1 MNAAAGRLASKKALV
16 TGGVQGIG
24 RGIVLGFA
32 AEGADVAV
40 LDIRPESDASS
51 LLEAIANAG
60 RRGLYVQADVS
71 SEAEVERAVQRVM
84 AAFGRVDILVNNA
97 GIVLESLVT
106 EMPIADWDHIID
118 VNLRGVFVC
127 TRFVL
132 PHMVEQG
139 GGRIINM
146 ASQLGQIGGRTMA
159 HYSASKAGVIGFTR
173 ALAREVAR
181 DKVLVNAIAP
191 GPINTDMLASES
203 EEWKRAKLAD
213 LPIGRFGEVHEVVPT
228 AVFLASDDSSYYVG
242 QVLGPNGGDVM
253 F

>member
-1 MNAAAGRLASKKALV
+1 VSGAPGRLASKKALV

-24 RGIVLGFA
+24 RGIALGFA
-32 AEGADVAV
+32 AEGADVAL
-40 LDIRPESDASS
+40 LDLQPESAASS
-51 LLEAIANAG
+51 LLDAIANAG

-71 SEAEVERAVQRVM
+71 SEVEVEQAIRDVM
-84 AAFGRVDILVNNA
+84 AAFGRVDVLVNNA
-97 GIVLESLVT
+97 GIVLESPVT
-106 EMPIADWDHIID
+106 EMPIADWDRILD
-118 VNLRGVFVC
+118 VNLRGVFLC

-132 PHMVEQG
+132 PHMLEQG

-159 HYSASKAGVIGFTR
+159 HYSASKSGVIGFTR

-181 DKVLVNAIAP
+181 DHVLVNAIAP
-191 GPINTDMLASES
+191 GPINTEMLASES